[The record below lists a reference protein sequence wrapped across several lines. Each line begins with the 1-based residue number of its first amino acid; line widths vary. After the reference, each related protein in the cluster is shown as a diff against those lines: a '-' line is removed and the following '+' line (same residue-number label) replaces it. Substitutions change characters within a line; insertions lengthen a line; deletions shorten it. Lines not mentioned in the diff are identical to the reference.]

1 MSLQA
6 LHKASKAEIEA
17 ITVAYH
23 HRTTW
28 NMGQTPRIYRA
39 AAIPDEEP
47 VIPAPR
53 VFESL
58 TDPLADGNDD
68 SPSGLPS
75 IGECATHLE
84 LLEVFFKLR
93 SDILHRTY
101 LDTVFGIKQEHRVVY
116 RSTSY
121 WKKREPVKLKDTN
134 WDEKRRKKWEYVVSL
149 SVARFELWAEKAGS
163 TVTGDSEALQ
173 LPYLPPLGQSGAPP
187 WTFNANNTNHHL
199 AT

>member
-17 ITVAYH
+17 ITLAH

-28 NMGQTPRIYRA
+28 NMDQTPRKYRA
-39 AAIPDEEP
+39 TAIPDEEP
-47 VIPAPR
+47 VIPGPR
-53 VFESL
+53 VFLSL
-58 TDPLADGNDD
+58 TDPLVDRNDD
-68 SPSGLPS
+68 SQSGQPS

-84 LLEVFFKLR
+84 LLKVFKLR
-93 SDILHRTY
+93 SDILHCTY

-116 RSTSY
+116 QSTSS
-121 WKKREPVKLKDTN
+121 WRKRGPVKLKDTN
-134 WDEKRRKKWEYVVSL
+134 WDEKRRMKWEYVVSL
-149 SVARFELWAEKAGS
+149 SVARFELWAERAGF

-199 AT
+199 AP